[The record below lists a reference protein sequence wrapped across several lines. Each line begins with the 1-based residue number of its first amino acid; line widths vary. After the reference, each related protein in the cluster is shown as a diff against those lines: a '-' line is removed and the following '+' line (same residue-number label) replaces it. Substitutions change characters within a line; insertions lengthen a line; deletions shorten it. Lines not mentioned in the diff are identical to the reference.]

1 VKKHGK
7 TNKSSK
13 RDTTI
18 AKQLSR
24 MEVQREAVLSNCLYL
39 SDSCVSNFVRR
50 NLHIK
55 TGIHAGEYPPVNGVH
70 EKAGYTQMD
79 IARCKMFAKNHFS

>member
-1 VKKHGK
+1 MLLSAVEKHGK
-7 TNKSSK
+7 AKKSSK
-13 RDTTI
+13 KDATI

-24 MEVQREAVLSNCLYL
+24 LKVQREVVLSNCLYL

-55 TGIHAGEYPPVNGVH
+55 LAFTQESIHL
-70 EKAGYTQMD
+70 
-79 IARCKMFAKNHFS
+79 